1 MIKVQ
6 YDHKNVFE
14 GFSNN
19 NDNNYKI
26 NEMPGKLTNI
36 KYKINLLSRWN
47 ST

>member
-1 MIKVQ
+1 MFLKA
-6 YDHKNVFE
+6 
-14 GFSNN
+14 FSNN